1 MTIGVI
7 KGYVLLMPLTS
18 FARFVTNSTGTMNTM
33 DRLLRHKTRFET
45 RGARSATNAAIARLH
60 SRHFFSK
67 KSTQEARAQSRNLM
81 LMYTVAMSILHGEK
95 RGEDGAGEGVSIGGK
110 EAAGYKGFRA

>member
-33 DRLLRHKTRFET
+33 DRLLQHKTNDLR
-45 RGARSATNAAIARLH
+45 RGGARSATNAVIARLH

-95 RGEDGAGEGVSIGGK
+95 RGKGVRGQRSSGLYGV
-110 EAAGYKGFRA
+110 